1 MTHTKDR
8 EMINTNKAVVVK
20 FAQHTNDSQLNQTGE
35 ASIYI
40 PFPVKEI
47 WLRGVDLDFNADF
60 QVMYFTSSLVD
71 NNTLGSGYAGVM
83 YDNSTTTKQLHYIF
97 DSPRD
102 INGTYRS
109 TYNLVDDKSFYFA
122 NGYLA
127 GQGVPNDEALV
138 GGAANP
144 NITKGA
150 PKGSVIFML
159 EFIGYK

>member
-71 NNTLGSGYAGVM
+71 NNTLVM
-83 YDNSTTTKQLHYIF
+83 
-97 DSPRD
+97 
-102 INGTYRS
+102 
-109 TYNLVDDKSFYFA
+109 
-122 NGYLA
+122 
-127 GQGVPNDEALV
+127 E
-138 GGAANP
+138 
-144 NITKGA
+144 
-150 PKGSVIFML
+150 
-159 EFIGYK
+159 